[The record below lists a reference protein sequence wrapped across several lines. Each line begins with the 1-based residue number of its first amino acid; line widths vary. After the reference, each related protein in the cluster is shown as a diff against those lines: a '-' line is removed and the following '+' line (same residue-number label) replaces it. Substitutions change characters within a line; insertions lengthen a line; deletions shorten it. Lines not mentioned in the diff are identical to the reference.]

1 MVGGDINCSHI
12 GLADFDKDYYLAS
25 TVGKLLNIDDD
36 VVDGKTLENT
46 GRFKSI
52 ISGNVISV
60 RQIYRE
66 VMDFIPYITCI
77 FSCNRL
83 PRIMD
88 KTSGLYRRMV
98 LIELNHKVK
107 KPDPLFMNKVTDSD
121 MEYFLFKAVEGIK
134 LAIEEG
140 RFRVTHSEAQL
151 LQMFKRRQSPLNEWL
166 YENDMTIG
174 DLHEQRCLSLYAQ
187 FTEWCSNNGYSK
199 VMSNFTFKDDIA
211 ALYDVEIRLKKIGDK
226 APTQVFYKPGD
237 FDKNYKP
244 F

>member
-1 MVGGDINCSHI
+1 
-12 GLADFDKDYYLAS
+12 
-25 TVGKLLNIDDD
+25 
-36 VVDGKTLENT
+36 
-46 GRFKSI
+46 
-52 ISGNVISV
+52 
-60 RQIYRE
+60 
-66 VMDFIPYITCI
+66 
-77 FSCNRL
+77 
-83 PRIMD
+83 
-88 KTSGLYRRMV
+88 
-98 LIELNHKVK
+98 
-107 KPDPLFMNKVTDSD
+107 
-121 MEYFLFKAVEGIK
+121 LFKAVEGIK

-140 RFRVTHSEAQL
+140 RFRGTHSEAQL

-166 YENDMTIG
+166 YENDITIG

-199 VMSNFTFKDDIA
+199 LMSNFTFKDDIA